1 MMIFALLAG
10 LGIIGYSTRGIVR
23 DLLDPPEAQPAPP
36 PEEIEIE
43 VPSER
48 RIGEILMM
56 PTGPNPAHYN
66 SYAVI
71 VRDRVAEDYYTVQ
84 TFHEVPKLYTVHTS
98 QLLTKEELESRSRL
112 PIEP

>member
-1 MMIFALLAG
+1 MIIFTLVTCLI
-10 LGIIGYSTRGIVR
+10 IIGYAAYGVVQDLREPPVAAYDSST
-23 DLLDPPEAQPAPP
+23 
-36 PEEIEIE
+36 EEINID
-43 VPSER
+43 VHIDR
-48 RIGEILMM
+48 KVGEILMM

>member
-1 MMIFALLAG
+1 
-10 LGIIGYSTRGIVR
+10 
-23 DLLDPPEAQPAPP
+23 
-36 PEEIEIE
+36 
-43 VPSER
+43 
-48 RIGEILMM
+48 M